1 MSVILKVRLMKN
13 KALLIYANEDM
24 EKNKWFTDRLVALAG
39 EHGIEMKLT
48 SSEDVKIRFSAQ
60 AANVGNGL
68 INPAFVS
75 LIESIAYVINRSRDA
90 EISKF
95 FEGYGIPSFNNSDT
109 VLMGN
114 DKFLEYGFFKGLEL
128 PVMDTVCGDV
138 SEDEIPFNPPYVVKH
153 RRGHGGSRVFAA
165 DSHEEALEIM
175 KGTPRTEWILQKMC
189 DEPGCDMRLYILG
202 DKVLAGVLRK
212 SEEDFRSNFSLG
224 GKAELVT
231 PDPDICEQALK
242 VSGLLGADYIGIDLI
257 RDGGRYVFN
266 EIEDA
271 VGARMLY
278 EVSELDAAGLF
289 MEYIFEKTFQKNEN
303 GIK

>member
-1 MSVILKVRLMKN
+1 MKN
-13 KALLIYANEDM
+13 KALLIYAYEDM
-24 EKNKWFTDRLVALAG
+24 EKNKWFTDRLITLAG
-39 EHGIEMKLT
+39 ERGIEMKLT
-48 SSEDVKIRFSAQ
+48 TSEDVKIRFSPQ
-60 AANVGNGL
+60 AARLQNGL
-68 INPAFVS
+68 INPGFIS
-75 LIESIAYVINRSRDA
+75 MMDSIAFVINRSRDA

-95 FEGYGIPSFNNSDT
+95 FEGYGLPSFNNSDT

-114 DKFLEYGFFKGLEL
+114 DKILEYGFFKGLGL
-128 PVMDTVCGDV
+128 PVMDTVRGDTP
-138 SEDEIPFNPPYVVKH
+138 EEEISFGPPYVVKH

-165 DSHEEALEIM
+165 DSYNEALGIM
-175 KGTPRTEWILQKMC
+175 EGTPRTEWIIQRMC

-202 DKVLAGVLRK
+202 GRILAGVLRR
-212 SEEDFRSNFSLG
+212 SEKDFRSNFSLG

-231 PDPDICEQALK
+231 PDPEICSQALK
-242 VSGLLGADYIGIDLI
+242 VSGLLEADYIGIDLI

-289 MEYIFEKTFQKNEN
+289 MEHIFEKTFQKNEN